1 MANNL
6 YNMLG
11 GNNQMGNPMMNKF
24 AQFVSQF
31 KQTSQ
36 CSPQERVRQ
45 LLNSGQMSQDQFNQ
59 FAQIANRLTGKGN

>member
-11 GNNQMGNPMMNKF
+11 NNVPMGNQTMNKF

-31 KQTSQ
+31 KQMSN
-36 CSPQERVRQ
+36 CSPQERVQQ
-45 LLNSGQMSQDQFNQ
+45 LLNSGQMSQEQFNQ
-59 FAQIANRLTGKGN
+59 FAQIANRLTGRK